1 VAKTDRFSC
10 LLFLNFLPSFFVLSI
25 LPYILLQMT
34 EDTSFD
40 NTIYCS
46 DDDDENDSSDEAELE
61 CKKCSLQFRT
71 NDKMCSKL
79 RELCAKCF
87 KADKDLVNSLQDPE
101 KLAKLSSLVES
112 VDAYTEAIDKD
123 NTDIG
128 ASKKSGPAVGVTS
141 SDTSTTPKDNTDTG
155 ASKKSGPAVGVT
167 SSDAST
173 TPKDNTDTETANGAI
188 IIDEENVMS
197 TEDIL
202 IASFHTDEASLTANI
217 GGGDGQLYVH
227 KKFAHG
233 PHKCLI
239 DLEAQSKIPLM
250 HSYYLLSALACKNKT
265 RSALY
270 SRCWVETKKGG
281 KLYLLLCI
289 LRAKCLYIRYDF
301 LLWDPMSCVVFLLC
315 GISKM
320 AAYRFLPDRVVDH
333 EFAVNLLK
341 EYICNPKN
349 NLELRPGSVNKDE
362 YGALMSS
369 GYDPIEAGLDG
380 TKSDKRK
387 RNPPK
392 NFAAE
397 GSSKQKSSKKSKMD
411 KKGTTPNNVRVT

>member
-1 VAKTDRFSC
+1 LRILT
-10 LLFLNFLPSFFVLSI
+10 NYFVLSF
-25 LPYILLQMT
+25 LPYILEMA
-34 EDTSFD
+34 DTSFD
-40 NTIYCS
+40 NTIYGT
-46 DDDDENDSSDEAELE
+46 DDDDENDSGDETELK

-87 KADKDLVNSLQDPE
+87 KEDKDLVNSLQDTK
-101 KLAKLSSLVES
+101 KLANLAES
-112 VDAYTEAIDKD
+112 PDVHTEAGEEDNPEEDNSASKESGPPVGVTTSNKD
-123 NTDIG
+123 NTDTSA
-128 ASKKSGPAVGVTS
+128 ASKESGLPLGVTS
-141 SDTSTTPKDNTDTG
+141 SDTSTTNEDNTDTN
-155 ASKKSGPAVGVT
+155 K
-167 SSDAST
+167 
-173 TPKDNTDTETANGAI
+173 TANATI
-188 IIDEENVMS
+188 EIDEENAMS
-197 TEDIL
+197 PEDIL
-202 IASFHTDEASLTANI
+202 MASFHTNEASHTAMI

-233 PHKCLI
+233 PHKCLV

-250 HSYYLLSALACKNKT
+250 QSYYLLSALACTNKI

-289 LRAKCLYIRYDF
+289 LRAKCLHIRYDF
-301 LLWDPMSCVVFLLC
+301 LLWDPVSCVVFLLC

-320 AAYRFLPDRVVDH
+320 SAYRLLPDRVVDH

-349 NLELRPGSVNKDE
+349 SLELRPGSANKDE

-369 GYDPIEAGLDG
+369 GFDPIEAGVSG
-380 TKSDKRK
+380 AKSSKRE

-392 NFAAE
+392 NFATE
-397 GSSKQKSSKKSKMD
+397 GSLPQKASKKSKMD
-411 KKGTTPNNVRVT
+411 KKGTTRNNVRVICNVNTTRHV